1 MTSCPEFLQTIRQF
15 LDIVLHHL
23 MSERFQIAKANGLSM
38 QQLGILMQLHHRGN
52 CGISDLSD
60 RFDITAAAASQL
72 VDKLVQSGL
81 IRREE
86 DPHDRRAKLVN
97 LTEKGKELVRQAG
110 EAHYRWVDQ
119 LAGKLTADQRT
130 QISEALIILTEAVR
144 EIETETSTHIH
155 PPA

>member
-1 MTSCPEFLQTIRQF
+1 MVSSPDFIQTIRHF

-23 MSERFQIAKANGLSM
+23 MSERFQLAKANGLSM
-38 QQLGILMQLHHRGN
+38 QQLGMLMQLHHRGN

-60 RFDITAAAASQL
+60 RFDITTAAASQL

-97 LTEKGKELVRQAG
+97 LTEKGRELVQQG
-110 EAHYRWVDQ
+110 VEAHYRWVNQ
-119 LAGKLTADQRT
+119 LAAKLTPEEHAKVA
-130 QISEALIILTEAVR
+130 EALHVMTEAAR
-144 EIETETSTHIH
+144 ELEAKPVQPVT
-155 PPA
+155 